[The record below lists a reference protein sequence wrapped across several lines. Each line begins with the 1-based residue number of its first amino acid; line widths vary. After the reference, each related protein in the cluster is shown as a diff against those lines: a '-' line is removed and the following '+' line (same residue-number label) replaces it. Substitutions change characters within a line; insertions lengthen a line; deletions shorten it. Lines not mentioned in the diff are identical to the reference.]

1 MENIDIP
8 KLVTH
13 IKEAEEMRRSGKW
26 EKYTKERGLGRQ
38 MSQWW
43 WATSYEDHVTG
54 LYTLRAYLRGRI
66 HRKNPPAPIR
76 DFNRTMEETGQPG
89 RMKWNM
95 EEHNQRIAEAAAQPY
110 LPKEKEEA
118 PIEEARPPETKG
130 RASLMSR
137 LFGS

>member
-8 KLVTH
+8 KLVAD
-13 IKEAEEMRRSGKW
+13 IKEAELMQRTCRWSD
-26 EKYTKERGLGRQ
+26 YTKERGMGRQ

-54 LYTLRAYLRGRI
+54 LYTLRACLRGRT
-66 HRKNPPAPIR
+66 HRKNPPACIR
-76 DFNRTMEETGQPG
+76 DFNRTMEETGRPD

-110 LPKEKEEA
+110 LPKEEEVVPKEET
-118 PIEEARPPETKG
+118 RPPETKG
-130 RASLMSR
+130 RVSLMSR